1 MNAINYVKR
10 NLKAGGKVYILG
22 GPGSVPETVENAL
35 KKAGFQVSR
44 LWGSNRYMSNLAILK
59 AARIPAGS
67 DFIVATGADF
77 ADALT
82 ASATGKPVLLVVG
95 NALTADQKAYLAG
108 ARARSFTIIGSTKE
122 VSTGIEQELRAYA
135 TTSRIGTANVYDR
148 SLAVAKKYF
157 PGTVAHIN
165 LADGRNFP
173 DALCG
178 GPLAAKKGG
187 PLFLTDGSA
196 VVNQKIRAYAQAAQ
210 TVKATVYGGPASVS
224 DQTAKYILGIK

>member
-1 MNAINYVKR
+1 M
-10 NLKAGGKVYILG
+10 
-22 GPGSVPETVENAL
+22 
-35 KKAGFQVSR
+35 
-44 LWGSNRYMSNLAILK
+44 
-59 AARIPAGS
+59 
-67 DFIVATGADF
+67 
-77 ADALT
+77 
-82 ASATGKPVLLVVG
+82 
-95 NALTADQKAYLAG
+95 
-108 ARARSFTIIGSTKE
+108 
-122 VSTGIEQELRAYA
+122 
-135 TTSRIGTANVYDR
+135 
-148 SLAVAKKYF
+148 AKKYF